1 MSYTRPGWLPPLLQ
15 CNGVWQ
21 QVLESLYEI
30 FGRDFV
36 QGRPGWRGKRLWWD
50 RRVLPGERFEEG
62 FWHLISR
69 KDPGS
74 GERMADY
81 RRAERLCWCRPVIEH
96 SEDSIIKCWDSDS
109 EGKRVRSYLW
119 IEPEDYVVVLEQ
131 RTEDVVFLI
140 TAYHLDGESSRRKL
154 RRSYENRL

>member
-1 MSYTRPGWLPPLLQ
+1 M
-15 CNGVWQ
+15 
-21 QVLESLYEI
+21 
-30 FGRDFV
+30 
-36 QGRPGWRGKRLWWD
+36 
-50 RRVLPGERFEEG
+50 LPGERFEEG

-69 KDPGS
+69 TDPLS
-74 GERMADY
+74 KERIADY

-96 SEDSIIKCWDSDS
+96 SDDPVIRCWDSNA

-119 IEPEDYVVVLEQ
+119 LEPEDYVVVLEQ
-131 RTEDVVFLI
+131 RAVDTVFLI